1 MSKLLKVKPVKE
13 LLSWLK
19 LLVSIKFKLSA
30 VTVPELEISSAKL
43 VTSIV
48 KVSATI
54 APELFK
60 VNSCCNTETFC
71 IYRCAIDKVTSSLNV

>member
-54 APELFK
+54 APELLK
-60 VNSCCNTETFC
+60 STPAVILRLSAS
-71 IYRCAIDKVTSSLNV
+71 IVVLLIKSRPA